1 MYHVGVYQRLYTV
14 RALGNAR
21 PVCRLTILRFGA
33 LEGAAALPTLVAAA
47 AFVVLVV
54 VTTVV
59 FLPPAVVVVVTVLVV
74 MLPLA
79 TASVAVQ
86 TCPFLIW
93 PHLEH
98 VTGFRAL
105 PSLVG
110 GAGAGAVAPGAP

>member
-1 MYHVGVYQRLYTV
+1 M
-14 RALGNAR
+14 
-21 PVCRLTILRFGA
+21 
-33 LEGAAALPTLVAAA
+33 VAAA

-79 TASVAVQ
+79 TASAAVQ

-110 GAGAGAVAPGAP
+110 GAGAGKRGSLLVLLGAGVSLADLKEAGSTPAELLKMGFGRQVLRRDARRC

>member
-1 MYHVGVYQRLYTV
+1 M
-14 RALGNAR
+14 
-21 PVCRLTILRFGA
+21 
-33 LEGAAALPTLVAAA
+33 PTLVAAA

-79 TASVAVQ
+79 TASAAVQ